1 MKKIT
6 QNLMVALTIF
16 SSMAIISQ
24 TEVEDTTLQ
33 ELEEVVLMGSGVIDL
48 AADRV
53 TPVAASTI
61 KGSEIQKKIVNL
73 SLRNNCHRTKHS
85 QSNH

>member
-24 TEVEDTTLQ
+24 TEVEDST
-33 ELEEVVLMGSGVIDL
+33 SDKDL
-48 AADRV
+48 
-53 TPVAASTI
+53 PFIKAS
-61 KGSEIQKKIVNL
+61 V
-73 SLRNNCHRTKHS
+73 
-85 QSNH
+85 

>member
-24 TEVEDTTLQ
+24 TEVEDYDSSRIRR
-33 ELEEVVLMGSGVIDL
+33 GSTYG
-48 AADRV
+48 
-53 TPVAASTI
+53 
-61 KGSEIQKKIVNL
+61 
-73 SLRNNCHRTKHS
+73 
-85 QSNH
+85 